1 MTIRE
6 DLQYALIWADV
17 FDAERFRYLL
27 NKQRWSESETKEAQ
41 GRLVKYHLDV
51 IEKPPLL

>member
-17 FDAERFRYLL
+17 FDAERFRFLL
-27 NKQRWSESETKEAQ
+27 RKQRWSESETKEAK

-51 IEKPPLL
+51 IEKPGNP